1 MTENELF
8 ELKNKVETYEKL
20 KRKLN
25 KIDEF
30 LNLPS
35 AVKYQYGDKEKC
47 RMEIIIT
54 YGNGSN
60 IRQVDLDEG
69 ETYDNIINQLQIV
82 KKSYEED
89 IKRL

>member
-35 AVKYQYGDKEKC
+35 AVKEKYGDKEKC

-54 YGNGSN
+54 YGNGYN
-60 IRQVDLDEG
+60 IREVDLDEG

-89 IKRL
+89 MKRL